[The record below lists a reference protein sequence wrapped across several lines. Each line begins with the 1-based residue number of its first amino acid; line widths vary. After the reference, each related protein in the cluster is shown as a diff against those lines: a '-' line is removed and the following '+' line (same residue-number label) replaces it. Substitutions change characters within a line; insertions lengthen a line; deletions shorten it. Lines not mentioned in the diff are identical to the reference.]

1 MDQATVRRLGAEFLG
16 TFVLVLGGCGSAV
29 LAAKL
34 FAPAVTAG
42 GETPTVFA
50 TGIGLVGIALAFG
63 LTVLGGVYAFGHI
76 SGGHFNPAVTI
87 GLATAKR
94 FPWKDAIAY
103 IVTQTI
109 AAIAAAGVLWLV
121 AINQRGQTK
130 DALAAGGLGSNGYGD
145 HSPALFN
152 VGAGLVTEI
161 IFTAIF
167 VLVILGITD
176 RRAPKGF
183 AALAIGLTL
192 TMIHLATISVTGTSV
207 NPARST
213 GPAVVALFGGESWPI
228 EQLWMFWVAPLVGAL
243 LGAVAYGFVGQQVGD
258 AASGERNR
266 RRHLSRPRRRRW

>member
-1 MDQATVRRLGAEFLG
+1 M
-16 TFVLVLGGCGSAV
+16 
-29 LAAKL
+29 
-34 FAPAVTAG
+34 
-42 GETPTVFA
+42 FA

-152 VGAGLVTEI
+152 VGAGLVTEVV
-161 IFTAIF
+161 FTAIF

-176 RRAPKGF
+176 RR
-183 AALAIGLTL
+183 
-192 TMIHLATISVTGTSV
+192 
-207 NPARST
+207 
-213 GPAVVALFGGESWPI
+213 
-228 EQLWMFWVAPLVGAL
+228 
-243 LGAVAYGFVGQQVGD
+243 
-258 AASGERNR
+258 
-266 RRHLSRPRRRRW
+266 RPRASPPSPSASP